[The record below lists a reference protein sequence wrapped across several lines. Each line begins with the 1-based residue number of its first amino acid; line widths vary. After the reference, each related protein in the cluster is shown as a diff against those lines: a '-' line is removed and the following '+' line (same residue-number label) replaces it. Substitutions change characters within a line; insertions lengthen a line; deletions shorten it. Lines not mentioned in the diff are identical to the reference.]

1 MCIRGFTLELPA
13 SWITTDLLE
22 ENVIL
27 LEGLGYPFN
36 EGFSAENRVRE
47 SHRHESTVHGK
58 ALLSSLDD
66 SFLCMRSY

>member
-36 EGFSAENRVRE
+36 EGFSAENR
-47 SHRHESTVHGK
+47 G
-58 ALLSSLDD
+58 
-66 SFLCMRSY
+66 